1 MEGNISNFDEILR
14 IGVNDPLAAVARAF
28 EESSSSSGSGV
39 EFGERALFERIMG
52 NVELARRVPYLT
64 KSTLI
69 SGVITTNSLIR
80 YRGMVH
86 DIFNTEYYVGVGV
99 ETNRKT
105 GEKRRVSSK
114 YRDAVEVSNDEFEFD
129 FDSPDVKTMER
140 TAVLLVPVPGESS
153 WVREYNCAATSAL
166 LPSVP
171 AQQLGSSTGN
181 RKRGLDGVEDC
192 SHAMQMEDGAASI
205 EEPDSRKKVT
215 VSASSSSSSSSSTS
229 TSTSSSPP
237 APPCAFLF
245 DHEVDI
251 CCLAKMYDSGHDTFR
266 LNDVIEVVGVCTM
279 DYAAASAAPPD
290 EGSLEHFLDP
300 ALGMQFDV
308 DLLPPTSIAPRLHCI
323 TFRRIG
329 SSFPLF
335 QPLLSDGEGSSGRT
349 FGTVVRGAGVFAC
362 QEVSSPLSLFS
373 SKSLDSVRS
382 ARAVLLVHLTAALG
396 GDATAAEYLLLALLS
411 RVVSRTETVLLG
423 YFPLVISGLQQND
436 GHKIGRL
443 QHILSRF
450 VPRCVT
456 FGADIDTLNRTTVQ
470 PQKDYDLNRITPSP
484 LQVGSGTV
492 LLVDETKLEEGKLT
506 ENGVRSASALRN
518 LALNQTLSVSFTY
531 CEVSV
536 PLDSPLIFFTSSS
549 RSSLYATQ
557 ETARVHLAP
566 ADDAKMS
573 VAEQEQG
580 DEEPE
585 PEQGSVEW
593 QDLKAWWAALRLQ
606 DVSMD
611 ADTIQAAED
620 DFVSARQSDDTLT
633 LADFHSWLTV
643 ARLLALSLG
652 ETKITKEV
660 WTRMRDLE
668 LRRRRSNASCPT
680 SS

>member
-1 MEGNISNFDEILR
+1 MR
-14 IGVNDPLAAVARAF
+14 DPLAAVAWSF
-28 EESSSSSGSGV
+28 EESLGSNGSGV

-64 KSTLI
+64 KSALI
-69 SGVITTNSLIR
+69 SGTITTNSLIR
-80 YRGMVH
+80 YRGMVQ

-105 GEKRRVSSK
+105 GEKRCVSSK
-114 YRDAVEVSNDEFEFD
+114 YRDAVEVSNDEVDFD

-140 TAVLLVPVPGESS
+140 TALLLVPVPGESS
-153 WVREYNCAATSAL
+153 WVREYNCAASSAL

-171 AQQLGSSTGN
+171 AQQQGSGSGN
-181 RKRGLDGVEDC
+181 RKRGLDGVEDG
-192 SHAMQMEDGAASI
+192 SHAMQMEDGAAPI
-205 EEPDSRKKVT
+205 EEQDSRKKGT
-215 VSASSSSSSSSSTS
+215 ASSSSSSS
-229 TSTSSSPP
+229 PP
-237 APPCAFLF
+237 VPPPPCSFFF
-245 DHEVDI
+245 DQDLDI

-266 LNDVIEVVGVCTM
+266 LNDVIEVVGVCTL
-279 DYAAASAAPPD
+279 DYSSAAASAAEPQ
-290 EGSLEHFLDP
+290 EGSLEYFLDP
-300 ALGMQFDV
+300 SLGMQFDV

-335 QPLLSDGEGSSGRT
+335 QPLLSGGEGSGSSSSSSNGKEV

-362 QEVSSPLSLFS
+362 QEVSSPLSMFS

-382 ARAVLLVHLTAALG
+382 ARAVLLSHLAATLS
-396 GDATAAEYLLLALLS
+396 GDATAAEYMLLALLS

-423 YFPLVISGLQQND
+423 CFPLVISGLQQND

-443 QHILSRF
+443 QQIISRV

-456 FGADIDTLNRTTVQ
+456 FGADIETLNKTTVQ

-492 LLVDETKLEEGKLT
+492 LLVDETRLEEGKLT

-531 CEVSV
+531 CEVTV

-573 VAEQEQG
+573 VAEQDQGEEEQ
-580 DEEPE
+580 EPG
-585 PEQGSVEW
+585 QNSVEW

-611 ADTIQAAED
+611 ADTTQAAED

-652 ETKITKEV
+652 EAKITKEV
-660 WTRMRDLE
+660 WSRMRDLE
-668 LRRRRSNASCPT
+668 QRRRRSTAS
-680 SS
+680 SSSPSSS

>member
-1 MEGNISNFDEILR
+1 
-14 IGVNDPLAAVARAF
+14 
-28 EESSSSSGSGV
+28 
-39 EFGERALFERIMG
+39 
-52 NVELARRVPYLT
+52 
-64 KSTLI
+64 
-69 SGVITTNSLIR
+69 
-80 YRGMVH
+80 
-86 DIFNTEYYVGVGV
+86 
-99 ETNRKT
+99 
-105 GEKRRVSSK
+105 
-114 YRDAVEVSNDEFEFD
+114 
-129 FDSPDVKTMER
+129 
-140 TAVLLVPVPGESS
+140 
-153 WVREYNCAATSAL
+153 
-166 LPSVP
+166 
-171 AQQLGSSTGN
+171 
-181 RKRGLDGVEDC
+181 
-192 SHAMQMEDGAASI
+192 
-205 EEPDSRKKVT
+205 
-215 VSASSSSSSSSSTS
+215 
-229 TSTSSSPP
+229 
-237 APPCAFLF
+237 
-245 DHEVDI
+245 
-251 CCLAKMYDSGHDTFR
+251 
-266 LNDVIEVVGVCTM
+266 
-279 DYAAASAAPPD
+279 
-290 EGSLEHFLDP
+290 
-300 ALGMQFDV
+300 
-308 DLLPPTSIAPRLHCI
+308 
-323 TFRRIG
+323 
-329 SSFPLF
+329 
-335 QPLLSDGEGSSGRT
+335 
-349 FGTVVRGAGVFAC
+349 
-362 QEVSSPLSLFS
+362 
-373 SKSLDSVRS
+373 
-382 ARAVLLVHLTAALG
+382 VLLVHLTAALG

-423 YFPLVISGLQQND
+423 CFPLVISGLQQND

-492 LLVDETKLEEGKLT
+492 LLVDETRLEEGKLT

-585 PEQGSVEW
+585 SEQGSVEW